1 LRPEKAHC
9 RSGWQIEAGF
19 SIEGDAMYS
28 TLDVND
34 TNYKMYA
41 RLTVDSS
48 VSGLIAFGFAKY
60 RGKILNGH

>member
-1 LRPEKAHC
+1 
-9 RSGWQIEAGF
+9 
-19 SIEGDAMYS
+19 MYS

-34 TNYKMYA
+34 TNYKMYG

-48 VSGLIAFGFAKY
+48 VSGSIAFGFAKY

>member
-1 LRPEKAHC
+1 MC
-9 RSGWQIEAGF
+9 
-19 SIEGDAMYS
+19 S
-28 TLDVND
+28 TIDVND